1 MEIISG
7 LFDNMVLQRG
17 AKDVSNAAFS
27 GACSVAGIV
36 TATVMRRASKRAVL
50 KSGTVG
56 KAAGG
61 RLRGTISGVP
71 TGGPYDIALCIENAS
86 GARRDELTIRNI
98 LVGDVW
104 ILAGQSNMEG
114 VGYRKDGL
122 KPHPLV
128 RAFYMDDHWGIAE
141 DPLHRLWTAVDQ
153 VHVDLIG
160 GSRIP
165 GSPHIGVG
173 PGMSYALEMRSK
185 TGIPQGLICCAHGG
199 TSMAQW
205 DPGMRD
211 QGGKSLYGAMMRRFR
226 KNGGG
231 IAGVLWYQGCSEA
244 DPALAELY
252 TARMKALIAC
262 MRKDFKRADLPVVMV
277 QISRVV
283 TWKNAAVGW
292 NMVREAQRLLPRA
305 VRRLS
310 AVTAIDLSL
319 DDFIHLAGFSQNRLG
334 RRLAYA
340 MLELTKQKKGLKPPI
355 ALRKVRVER
364 DPLNL
369 WANVILEYDHVE
381 GRLRADGMPWGFDL
395 SMKKSEI
402 TNDYI
407 YRIDL
412 EKNRVVLKTAISA
425 IEAESMFLFYG
436 FGTNPFCNIT
446 DSADRSL
453 PAIGGLRVGRAHAFA
468 DYVRKMR
475 ISPLLPLAGTI
486 VNAEYPDTT
495 AFPEREFGDGFLNL
509 HNEIGATTPR
519 ELIVYYAVTVECSQ
533 DMRLNVHLGYDGPV
547 RAWFDKQEVFLDAA
561 GTNPCVPSKGVF
573 AVTASAGIHELVIGL
588 ASNGGKAWGIFLRFE
603 RADVDARTIE
613 KGEEHYSMPRV
624 AG

>member
-7 LFDNMVLQRG
+7 LFDTMVLQRS
-17 AKDVSNAAFS
+17 AKGVSNAAFS
-27 GACSVAGIV
+27 GSCDFSGDV
-36 TATVMRRASKRAVL
+36 TATVMRRGSKKAVL
-50 KSGTVG
+50 KSRTVG
-56 KAAGG
+56 RAADG
-61 RLRGTISGVP
+61 RLSGTISGVP

-86 GARRDELTIRNI
+86 GACRDTLTIRNI
-98 LVGDVW
+98 LIGDVW

-114 VGYRKDGL
+114 VGYRKDSM
-122 KPHPLV
+122 KPHPHV
-128 RAFYMDDHWGIAE
+128 RAFYMDDRWGIAE

-173 PGMSYALEMRSK
+173 PGLSYALHMR
-185 TGIPQGLICCAHGG
+185 TQIGVPQGLICCAHGG

-205 DPGMRD
+205 DPALRD
-211 QGGKSLYGAMMRRFR
+211 QGGKSLYGAMVRRFC
-226 KNGGG
+226 KNGGS
-231 IAGVLWYQGCSEA
+231 IAGVLWYQGCSDA
-244 DPALAELY
+244 DPSLATIY
-252 TARMKALIAC
+252 TERMKTLIAS

-283 TWKNAAVGW
+283 TWKNAAASW

-310 AVTAIDLSL
+310 VVPAIDLSM

-334 RRLAYA
+334 ERLAYA
-340 MLELTKQKKGLKPPI
+340 MLELTKQKKGLMPPI
-355 ALRKVRVER
+355 ALSKVRLVR

-369 WANVILEYDHVE
+369 WANVILEFDHVD
-381 GRLRADGMPWGFDL
+381 GKLRADGMPWGFEL
-395 SMKKSEI
+395 SMKKIEL

-412 EKNRVVLKTAISA
+412 DANRVILRTAISA

-436 FGTNPFCNIT
+436 FGTNSFCNIT

-453 PAIGGLRVGRAHAFA
+453 PSIGGLRVGKPRAYT

-475 ISPLLPLAGTI
+475 ISPLLPLSGTI
-486 VNAEYPDTT
+486 VNAEYPGNT

-509 HNEIGATTPR
+509 HNEIGATTPQ
-519 ELIVYYAVTVECSQ
+519 ELIVYYAVTVQCPA
-533 DMRLNVHLGYDGPV
+533 DMRLAVHLGYDGPV
-547 RAWFDKQEVFLDAA
+547 KAWFDKQEAFLDAA

-573 AVTASAGIHELVIGL
+573 AVAAPAGTHELVIGL
-588 ASNGGKAWGIFLRFE
+588 ATNGGKAWGIFLRFE
-603 RADVDARTIE
+603 RTDVDAQTIE
-613 KGEEHYSMPRV
+613 KGPEYYSLPRGV
-624 AG
+624 